1 MTDRVSRYPGIQ
13 AHPELGARRGGL
25 GEKDFEELPP
35 MDLMDKLASLAQRY
49 EELNTLLAQPGT
61 LEDMSLLQRYGREH
75 AELEEVVNKY
85 HELVENDKQIAEA
98 QEMYNGDEPEMR
110 DLAYEEMERLKAR
123 KEQLLEEV
131 KVSLL
136 PKDIMD
142 EKNAI
147 VTIQGGAGGDEAALF
162 AGELF
167 RMYTRYAEGRRWKIE
182 ILDINDTVQ
191 GGIKDITF
199 VVKGKGAYNRM
210 KYEGGTHRV
219 QRVPVTE
226 ANGRIHTSTAKVIVL
241 PEADDDIKIEIK
253 ENDIRVDVYRST
265 GHGGQSVNTTDSA
278 VRITHLPTGLVVTC
292 QDEKSQLKNK
302 LKALTV
308 LKARLWDLQEAQ
320 RQEELSKTRRSQVQT
335 GDRSEKIRT
344 YNFPQDRVTDH
355 RVGLTR
361 HNLPGVL
368 NGELDEFIDTLITVD
383 QADKLQHLFEEEVK
397 VK

>member
-1 MTDRVSRYPGIQ
+1 
-13 AHPELGARRGGL
+13 
-25 GEKDFEELPP
+25 

-49 EELNTLLAQPGT
+49 EELNNLMGQPDVLT
-61 LEDMSLLQRYGREH
+61 DIVLLQRYGREH
-75 AELEEVVNKY
+75 SELEEVVNKY
-85 HELVENDKQIAEA
+85 NEIIVTNKEIAEA
-98 QEMYNGDEPEMR
+98 QEMYDSEDGEMR
-110 DLAYEEMERLKAR
+110 EMAYEEFERLRAKNAKA
-123 KEQLLEEV
+123 LEDV
-131 KVSLL
+131 KVALL

-147 VTIQGGAGGDEAALF
+147 ITIQGGAGGDEAALF

-167 RMYTRYAEGRRWKIE
+167 RMYSRYADTHRWKVE
-182 ILDINDTVQ
+182 IMDVNDTGQ

-199 VVKGKGAYNRM
+199 TVKGKGAYSRM

-241 PEADDDIKIEIK
+241 PEVDDDINIDIK
-253 ENDIRVDVYRST
+253 DTDIRVDVYRST

-278 VRITHLPTGLVVTC
+278 VRITHLLTGLVVTC

-302 LKALTV
+302 TKALSV
-308 LKARLWDLQEAQ
+308 LKSRLWDLEDAK
-320 RQEELSKTRRSQVQT
+320 RQAELSKNRKSQVQT

-355 RVGLTR
+355 RIGLTR
-361 HNLPGVL
+361 HNLPGVM
-368 NGELDEFIDTLITVD
+368 NGEIEEFLDNLIAVD
-383 QADKLQHLFEEEVK
+383 QAEKLQSTFQ
-397 VK
+397 

>member
-1 MTDRVSRYPGIQ
+1 
-13 AHPELGARRGGL
+13 
-25 GEKDFEELPP
+25 
-35 MDLMDKLASLAQRY
+35 
-49 EELNTLLAQPGT
+49 
-61 LEDMSLLQRYGREH
+61 
-75 AELEEVVNKY
+75 
-85 HELVENDKQIAEA
+85 
-98 QEMYNGDEPEMR
+98 
-110 DLAYEEMERLKAR
+110 
-123 KEQLLEEV
+123 
-131 KVSLL
+131 
-136 PKDIMD
+136 
-142 EKNAI
+142 
-147 VTIQGGAGGDEAALF
+147 
-162 AGELF
+162 F
-167 RMYTRYAEGRRWKIE
+167 RMYSRYADSKRWKIE
-182 ILDINDTVQ
+182 ILDSNETGQ
-191 GGIKDITF
+191 GGIRDITF
-199 VVKGKGAYNRM
+199 LVKGKGCYSRL

-219 QRVPVTE
+219 QRVPTTE

-241 PEADDDIKIEIK
+241 PEADDDIEIEIK
-253 ENDIRVDVYRST
+253 DTDLRVDVYRST

-278 VRITHLPTGLVVTC
+278 VRLPHLPTGLVVTC

-308 LKARLWDLQEAQ
+308 LKARLWDLEEAH

-383 QADKLQHLFEEEVK
+383 QADKLQHVFEEEAK

>member
-1 MTDRVSRYPGIQ
+1 
-13 AHPELGARRGGL
+13 
-25 GEKDFEELPP
+25 
-35 MDLMDKLASLAQRY
+35 MDLMDKLASLAKRY
-49 EELNTLLAQPGT
+49 DELNTLMAQPEV
-61 LEDMSLLQRYGREH
+61 LEDIQLLQRYGREH
-75 AELEEVVNKY
+75 AELEEVVQKY
-85 HELVENDKQIAEA
+85 NELVDTDRQIAEA
-98 QEMYNGDEPEMR
+98 REMYEGEEPEMR
-110 DLAYEEMERLKAR
+110 ELAFEEMERLKAR
-123 KEQLLEEV
+123 KEHLIEEIRI
-131 KVSLL
+131 SLL

-147 VTIQGGAGGDEAALF
+147 VTIQAGAGGDEAALF
-162 AGELF
+162 AGELL
-167 RMYTRYAEGRRWKIE
+167 RMYSRYADNRRWKIE
-182 ILDINDTVQ
+182 ILDINETAQ

-199 VVKGKGAYNRM
+199 VVKGKGAYSRL

-241 PEADDDIKIEIK
+241 PEADEDIDIEIK
-253 ENDIRVDVYRST
+253 DSDIRVDVYRST

-302 LKALTV
+302 LKALSV
-308 LKARLWDLQEAQ
+308 LKSRLWDMEQAR
-320 RQEELSKTRRSQVQT
+320 RQEELSKSRRSQVQT

-355 RVGLTR
+355 RIGLTR

-368 NGELDEFIDTLITVD
+368 NGELDEFIDNLITVD
-383 QADKLQHLFEEEVK
+383 QADKLQHLFETEAAV
-397 VK
+397 

>member
-1 MTDRVSRYPGIQ
+1 
-13 AHPELGARRGGL
+13 
-25 GEKDFEELPP
+25 
-35 MDLMDKLASLAQRY
+35 MDLMDKLASLAKRY
-49 EELNTLLAQPGT
+49 EELNSLMAQPEV
-61 LEDMSLLQRYGREH
+61 LEDISLLQRYGREH
-75 AELEEVVNKY
+75 AELEEIVEKY
-85 HELVENDKQIAEA
+85 HQLVENDKQIAEA
-98 QEMYNGDEPEMR
+98 QEMYESDDPEMR
-110 DLAYEEMERLKAR
+110 ELAFEEIERLKAY

-167 RMYTRYAEGRRWKIE
+167 RMYSRYAEGRRWKVE
-182 ILDINDTVQ
+182 ILDINETGQ

-199 VVKGKGAYNRM
+199 VIKGKGAYNRM

-226 ANGRIHTSTAKVIVL
+226 ASGRIHTSTAKVIVL
-241 PEADDDIKIEIK
+241 PEADEDIQIDIK

-308 LKARLWDLQEAQ
+308 LKARLWDLEEAR
-320 RQEELSKTRRSQVQT
+320 RQEELSKPRRSQVQT

-355 RVGLTR
+355 RIGLSR

-383 QADKLQHLFEEEVK
+383 QADKLQHLFEEEVA

>member
-1 MTDRVSRYPGIQ
+1 
-13 AHPELGARRGGL
+13 
-25 GEKDFEELPP
+25 
-35 MDLMDKLASLAQRY
+35 MDLTKKLASLAVRY
-49 EELNTLLAQPGT
+49 EELNHLMAQPEVI
-61 LEDMSLLQRYGREH
+61 EDIPLLQRYGREH
-75 AELEEVVNKY
+75 AELEDVVQKY
-85 HELVENDKQIAEA
+85 QEILDTDRQLSDA
-98 QEMYNGDEPEMR
+98 QEMYESDDAEMR
-110 DLAYEEMERLKAR
+110 ELAYEEIARLNELKGR
-123 KEQLLEEV
+123 LLEEV
-131 KVSLL
+131 QIALL

-167 RMYTRYAEGRRWKIE
+167 RMYNRYADTRRWKIE
-182 ILDINDTVQ
+182 ILDMNETGQ
-191 GGIKDITF
+191 GGVKDVTF
-199 VVKGKGAYNRM
+199 VVRGKGAYSRM

-241 PEADDDIKIEIK
+241 PEADEDINIEIK
-253 ENDIRVDVYRST
+253 ETDIRVDVYRST

-302 LKALTV
+302 QKALGV
-308 LKARLWDLQEAQ
+308 LKSRLWDLEEAR
-320 RQEELSKTRRSQVQT
+320 RQEELSKSRRSQVQT

-355 RVGLTR
+355 RISYTR

-368 NGELDEFIDTLITVD
+368 NGELDEFIDNLITVD
-383 QADKLQHLFEEEVK
+383 QADKLQHLFEAEATA
-397 VK
+397 

>member
-1 MTDRVSRYPGIQ
+1 MIYKIQ
-13 AHPELGARRGGL
+13 EPLGYIGRMRRFRENPL
-25 GEKDFEELPP
+25 

-49 EELNTLLAQPGT
+49 EELNNLMAQPEV
-61 LEDMSLLQRYGREH
+61 LEDIPLLQRYGREH
-75 AELEEVVNKY
+75 SELEEVVQKY
-85 HELVENDKQIAEA
+85 NQLVDTDRQLAEA
-98 QEMYNGDEPEMR
+98 REMYEGDEPEMR
-110 DLAYEEMERLKAR
+110 DLAFEEMERLKAQ
-123 KEQLLEEV
+123 KEHILEEI
-131 KVSLL
+131 KISLL
-136 PKDIMD
+136 PKDSMD

-147 VTIQGGAGGDEAALF
+147 VTIQAGAGGDEAALF

-167 RMYTRYAEGRRWKIE
+167 RMYSRYADNRRWKIE
-182 ILDINDTVQ
+182 MLDINETAQ

-199 VVKGKGAYNRM
+199 VVKGKGAYARL
-210 KYEGGTHRV
+210 KYEGGNHSV

-241 PEADDDIKIEIK
+241 PEVDEDIDIDIKDT
-253 ENDIRVDVYRST
+253 DIRVDVYRST

-302 LKALTV
+302 LKALSV
-308 LKARLWDLQEAQ
+308 LKSRLWDIQEAR
-320 RQEELSKTRRSQVQT
+320 RQEELSKSRRSQVQT

-355 RVGLTR
+355 RIGLSR
-361 HNLPGVL
+361 HNLQGVL
-368 NGELDEFIDTLITVD
+368 NGELDEFIDNLITVD

>member
-1 MTDRVSRYPGIQ
+1 
-13 AHPELGARRGGL
+13 
-25 GEKDFEELPP
+25 

-49 EELNTLLAQPGT
+49 DELNMLMAQPEV
-61 LEDMSLLQRYGREH
+61 LEDISLLQSYGREH
-75 AELEEVVNKY
+75 AELEEVVSKY
-85 HELVENDKQIAEA
+85 NELKENDRQLADS
-98 QEMYNGDEPEMR
+98 QELYDSSDDAEMR
-110 DLAYEEMERLKAR
+110 TLANEEVQRLRERR
-123 KEQLLEEV
+123 EQLLDEV
-131 KVSLL
+131 KVALL

-167 RMYTRYAEGRRWKIE
+167 RMYTRYAESKRWKIE
-182 ILDINDTVQ
+182 ILDINETGQ
-191 GGIKDITF
+191 GGIKDVTF
-199 VVKGKGAYNRM
+199 VVKGRGAYSRM

-241 PEADDDIKIEIK
+241 PEADDDINIDIK
-253 ENDIRVDVYRST
+253 DNDIRVDVYRST

-278 VRITHLPTGLVVTC
+278 VRITHLPTGLVVTI

-302 LKALTV
+302 AKALAV
-308 LKARLWDLQEAQ
+308 LKARLWDIEEAR

-355 RVGLTR
+355 RIGYTR

-368 NGELDEFIDTLITVD
+368 NGELDEFIDNLIAVD
-383 QADKLQHLFEEEVK
+383 QADKLQHLFETEATVR
-397 VK
+397 

>member
-1 MTDRVSRYPGIQ
+1 
-13 AHPELGARRGGL
+13 
-25 GEKDFEELPP
+25 

-49 EELNTLLAQPGT
+49 EELNNLMGRQDVLDDIP
-61 LEDMSLLQRYGREH
+61 LLQRYGREH
-75 AELEEVVNKY
+75 AELEEVVQMY
-85 HELVENDKQIAEA
+85 QQLEDTDRQLAEA
-98 QEMYNGDEPEMR
+98 QEMYEGDDLEMR
-110 DLAYEEMERLKAR
+110 DLAFEEIERLKVQ
-123 KEQLLEEV
+123 KEQLLEQV
-131 KVSLL
+131 KVLLL
-136 PKDIMD
+136 PRDIMD

-147 VTIQGGAGGDEAALF
+147 ITIQGGAGGDEANLF

-167 RMYTRYAEGRRWKIE
+167 RMYNRYADGRRWKIE
-182 ILDINDTVQ
+182 ILDINENGQ
-191 GGIKDITF
+191 GGIKDVTF
-199 VVKGKGAYNRM
+199 VVRGKSAYQRL

-241 PEADDDIKIEIK
+241 PEADEDIEIEIK
-253 ENDIRVDVYRST
+253 DSDLRVDVYRST

-302 LKALTV
+302 LKAMTV
-308 LKARLWDLQEAQ
+308 LKARLWDIEEAR

-355 RVGLTR
+355 RVGFTR

-383 QADKLQHLFEEEVK
+383 QANKLQHLFEEEVK
-397 VK
+397 VR

>member
-1 MTDRVSRYPGIQ
+1 
-13 AHPELGARRGGL
+13 
-25 GEKDFEELPP
+25 
-35 MDLMDKLASLAQRY
+35 MDLMKKLASLAQRY
-49 EELNTLLAQPGT
+49 EELNTLMSQQEVL
-61 LEDMSLLQRYGREH
+61 DDISLLQRYGREH
-75 AELEEVVNKY
+75 AELEEVAQIY
-85 HELVENDKQIAEA
+85 HELSDNDRQVAEV
-98 QEMYNGDEPEMR
+98 QEMYDASGDEPEMR
-110 DLAYEEMERLKAR
+110 DMAYEEMERLKQH
-123 KEQLLEEV
+123 KEQLLDQV
-131 KVSLL
+131 KISLL

-142 EKNAI
+142 DKNAI

-167 RMYTRYAEGRRWKIE
+167 RMYTRYADNKRWKIE
-182 ILDINDTVQ
+182 ILDSNETGQ

-199 VVKGKGAYNRM
+199 VVKGRGAYSRM

-241 PEADDDIKIEIK
+241 PEADDDINIDIK
-253 ENDIRVDVYRST
+253 DTDIRVDVYRST

-278 VRITHLPTGLVVTC
+278 VRITHLPSGLVVTC

-302 LKALTV
+302 TKALSV
-308 LKARLWDLQEAQ
+308 LKSRLWDLEEAR
-320 RQEELSKTRRSQVQT
+320 RQEELSKSRHSQVQT

-355 RVGLTR
+355 RIGYTR

-368 NGELDEFIDTLITVD
+368 NGELDEFIDNLITVD
-383 QADKLQHLFEEEVK
+383 QADKLQHLFEAEATAK
-397 VK
+397 

>member
-1 MTDRVSRYPGIQ
+1 MGRERS
-13 AHPELGARRGGL
+13 
-25 GEKDFEELPP
+25 EEYIP
-35 MDLMDKLASLAQRY
+35 MDLMDKLASVAQRY
-49 EELNTLLAQPGT
+49 EELNRLMAQPE
-61 LEDMSLLQRYGREH
+61 LLDDISLLQRYGREH
-75 AELEEVVNKY
+75 AELEEVVNTY

-98 QEMYNGDEPEMR
+98 QEMYESDDPELR
-110 DLAYEEMERLKAR
+110 ELAFEEIERLKAH

-136 PKDIMD
+136 PKNIMD

-147 VTIQGGAGGDEAALF
+147 ITIQAGTGGDEAALF

-167 RMYTRYAEGRRWKIE
+167 RMYSRYAEGRRWKVE
-182 ILDINDTVQ
+182 ILDLNETGQ

-199 VVKGKGAYNRM
+199 VVRGKGAYNRL

-226 ANGRIHTSTAKVIVL
+226 ANGRIHTSTVKVIVL
-241 PEADDDIKIEIK
+241 PEADDDIQIEIK
-253 ENDIRVDVYRST
+253 DNDIRVDVYRST

-292 QDEKSQLKNK
+292 QDEKSQLQNK

-308 LKARLWDLQEAQ
+308 LKAPLWDLQEAQ
-320 RQEELSKTRRSQVQT
+320 RQAELSKSRRSQVQT

-355 RVGLTR
+355 RIGLTR

-368 NGELDEFIDTLITVD
+368 NGELDEFIDNLITVD
-383 QADKLQHLFEEEVK
+383 QADKLQHLFEADVA
-397 VK
+397 V